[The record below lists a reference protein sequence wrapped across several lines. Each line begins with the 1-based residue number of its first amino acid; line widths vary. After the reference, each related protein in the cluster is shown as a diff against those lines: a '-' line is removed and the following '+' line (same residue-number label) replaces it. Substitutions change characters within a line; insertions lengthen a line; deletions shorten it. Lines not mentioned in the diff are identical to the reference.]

1 MAHHRHHHHNHQAPP
16 SLSSVIQ
23 LNLAFVNWQLC
34 FMDHHHHDCHN
45 HHHYH
50 YLKNSKEGN
59 DVKLYKKVKLWYLC
73 LNVRFLAGTLP
84 YFSAR

>member
-34 FMDHHHHDCHN
+34 FMDHHHHDRPS
-45 HHHYH
+45 
-50 YLKNSKEGN
+50 LSLSEKKNSKEGN
-59 DVKLYKKVKLWYLC
+59 DVKLYKKVKLWSLC